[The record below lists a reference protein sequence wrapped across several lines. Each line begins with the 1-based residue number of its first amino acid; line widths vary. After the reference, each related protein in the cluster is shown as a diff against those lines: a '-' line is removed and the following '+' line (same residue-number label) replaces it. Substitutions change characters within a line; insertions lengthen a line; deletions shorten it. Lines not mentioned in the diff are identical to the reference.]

1 MVLGTKKMA
10 ISADRIKILNPVAR
24 TILQGLYD
32 PQSPFHLLLGMCYV
46 FIKDR

>member
-1 MVLGTKKMA
+1 MA